1 MPSKTKEVN
10 EEKIKKSIASK
21 DAPKKTT
28 KWKSETTTKKSATKT
43 GSNDKS
49 ATKTATSTKKV
60 AAKAVAK
67 TSTNKETVASTKKA
81 ESTTKKSATA
91 TKKASTA
98 KSTSTAKKT
107 ATKKASATELK
118 SGAKKVATKKS
129 VEKKTTTKKT
139 KKAEPLAEVVEYY
152 DLPYRYNETI
162 VKILYQTPETLFVY
176 WDISDSDRE
185 NYIEQ
190 YGENFFNITRPVLII
205 HNDTMHYSFEIPIND
220 FANSWYLHIND
231 SKCDYRVELGRRPN
245 YYSEEATKEIQEKI
259 HTDYIYVSTSNG
271 IESPN
276 DHVLFNTNE
285 NNTIKIRNVKNH
297 NEKSISLYE
306 LVKRLPAMKRV
317 ENIPYISEELLKS
330 MYVGIYQNED
340 ISLFDRITNNPSSGG
355 NPSSGSMSSRMF

>member
-28 KWKSETTTKKSATKT
+28 KSNSKTTTKEVVAKT
-43 GSNDKS
+43 
-49 ATKTATSTKKV
+49 
-60 AAKAVAK
+60 VAK
-67 TSTNKETVASTKKA
+67 TSTNKDTVASTKKAVAKKA

-98 KSTSTAKKT
+98 KSTSKKT
-107 ATKKASATELK
+107 TTKKASTTELK
-118 SGAKKVATKKS
+118 SGTKKVATKKS
-129 VEKKTTTKKT
+129 AEKKATTKRT

-190 YGENFFNITRPVLII
+190 YGKNFFNITRPVLII

>member
-28 KWKSETTTKKSATKT
+28 KSNSKTTTKEVVAKT
-43 GSNDKS
+43 
-49 ATKTATSTKKV
+49 
-60 AAKAVAK
+60 VAK
-67 TSTNKETVASTKKA
+67 TSTNKDTVASTKKAVAKKA

-98 KSTSTAKKT
+98 KSTSKKT
-107 ATKKASATELK
+107 TTKKASTTELK
-118 SGAKKVATKKS
+118 SGTKKVATKKS
-129 VEKKTTTKKT
+129 AEKKATTKRA

-190 YGENFFNITRPVLII
+190 YGKNFFNITRPVLII